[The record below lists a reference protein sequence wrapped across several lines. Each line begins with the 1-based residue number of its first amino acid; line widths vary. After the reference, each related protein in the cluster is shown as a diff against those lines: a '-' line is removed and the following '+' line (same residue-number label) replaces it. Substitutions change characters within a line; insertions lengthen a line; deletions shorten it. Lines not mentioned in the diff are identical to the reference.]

1 MTDFTE
7 LLPEIFQSAI
17 VATLFVVLIAWSTV
31 WKILA
36 LYRSASRKHKV
47 WFIVLF
53 FVNTAGILEIIYL
66 LIHNSRPKRA

>member
-17 VATLFVVLIAWSTV
+17 VATLFVVLIAWATF

-36 LYRSASRKHKV
+36 LYRAASRKHKV

>member
-1 MTDFTE
+1 MDTVTT
-7 LLPEIFQSAI
+7 LLPDIFQTAVGSVILVVVIVWSA
-17 VATLFVVLIAWSTV
+17 V

-47 WFIVLF
+47 WFVVLF

-66 LIHNSRPKRA
+66 LVHLRRPKRA

>member
-1 MTDFTE
+1 MTEFTQ

-17 VATLFVVLIAWSTV
+17 VATLFAVLIAWSTV

-36 LYRSASRKHKV
+36 LYRAASRKHKA

-66 LIHNSRPKRA
+66 LVYRSRPKRA

>member
-1 MTDFTE
+1 MSGFFE
-7 LLPEIFQSAI
+7 LLPELFQTGVGLLFFI
-17 VATLFVVLIAWSTV
+17 VAIAWAAF

-36 LYRSASRKHKV
+36 LYRTASRKHKV